1 MHEDWNILD
10 QQEVDSVFT
19 MICLYVIREPL
30 RFQQLLKS
38 SWKCAAHSAPCEH
51 QCLGVKQHRN
61 SLAA

>member
-38 SWKCAAHSAPCEH
+38 S
-51 QCLGVKQHRN
+51 
-61 SLAA
+61 